1 MKLSTILFAST
12 LVALGSPAVASSF
25 TNGGFETLT
34 DGPGHIGINTNATG
48 WTIGYYG
55 WTFVYGSG
63 MADTTGVTASDGAAV
78 KLWGPNSG
86 SANGLPAS
94 SPSGGNFIA
103 MDGNFPEK
111 PTGPLSQFITGLT
124 PGVGYT
130 VGFDYAFAQQAGF
143 DGDTTQ
149 NWTVNFGSESQ
160 TTENFDVP
168 NHGFSVWKRAS
179 FDFTASSASQ
189 LLSFVA
195 WGNLPAPPFA
205 LLDGVTLTET
215 TTGAVPEPSNWA
227 MLIAGFGII
236 GAAARRRRHNMTR
249 LAA

>member
-1 MKLSTILFAST
+1 VKLSTILLAST

-25 TNGGFETLT
+25 TNGGFEELT
-34 DGPGHIGINTNATG
+34 NGKGHIGVNTDATG

-55 WTFVYGSG
+55 WTFAFGSG
-63 MADTTGVTASDGAAV
+63 TADTTGALASDGAAV
-78 KLWGPNSG
+78 KLWGPGTG

-103 MDGNFPEK
+103 MDGNFPDK
-111 PTGPLSQFITGLT
+111 PTGPLSQLITGLT

-149 NWTVNFGSESQ
+149 NWTVNFGSETK

-189 LLSFVA
+189 VLSFVA
-195 WGNLPAPPFA
+195 WGNVPAPPFA

-227 MLIAGFGII
+227 MLITGFGIV
-236 GAAARRRRHNMTR
+236 GAAARRRRHS
-249 LAA
+249 LKVVAA